1 MKTLMAFIA
10 VALAATS
17 VAAIRLVDPVV
28 LKSQSKAVAGNCGP
42 GRTCTEDYIHHLPM
56 EHFSDTGT
64 QIGFKLRILY
74 NNQWY
79 QKGGPVFFYTG
90 NEGPLEGF
98 AQNTGIMWDL
108 AKQFN
113 AFVVFAEHRF
123 YGNTMPGPPKQYL
136 HDAKYLGFLTVEQA
150 LADYAAIIP
159 QIYSNYSID
168 PSSKLIAFGGSYGG
182 MLSAWFRLRYPDIV
196 HGAWAASAPVEYFAN
211 NNVPL
216 GAFDAK
222 TKETFVSSGCD
233 ADTIVKA
240 VNNIDSL
247 AAKKPTGYTQLNSI
261 FHVDSRAPVNSPA
274 TVLQLKNTIS
284 LAFSYMAMT
293 DYPYAAGFL
302 HNMTAW
308 PVKQAC
314 DYFANGVTAN
324 NGLLRS
330 LSRAIQVFYGNT
342 TQTPLCI
349 DSSKCGDQSGLGGTD
364 GNADQG
370 WNWQEC
376 TEIAIYQCSQGPPN
390 DFWWKQC
397 TDNTSDTSAQ
407 SFSKY
412 SQASCQSM
420 LSNVKGYN
428 ASTMWERDHVSI
440 TYGFGFHGATN
451 IIFTNGH
458 LDPWSV
464 GGVTATTHGFEDA
477 QKRNIF
483 IYHIDGAAHHL
494 DLRTPNTCD
503 PASVTA
509 ARYQIVGILQ
519 CWLGMAPAGTNCDPS
534 ALQWALPSYTGSFVN
549 NVTCADWNNAYPWGQ
564 TGGVGGGSTGSTMAP
579 AGNMTTAAPNGTQT
593 ATKGASTMALSS
605 ALVLFSAFLSLP
617 LRQ

>member
-1 MKTLMAFIA
+1 MKTTLMAFIA
-10 VALAATS
+10 VALAASS

-28 LKSQSKAVAGNCGP
+28 FGSHSKAVAGDCGAYS
-42 GRTCTEDYIHHLPM
+42 CTEDYIHKLPM

-64 QIGFKLRILY
+64 QIPFKLRILY

-79 QKGGPVFFYTG
+79 KKGGPVFFYTG

-98 AQNTGIMWDL
+98 AKNTGIMWDL
-108 AKQFN
+108 AQQFN

-123 YGNTMPGPPKQYL
+123 YGNTMPGPPKMYL

-222 TKETFVSSGCD
+222 TQETFVNSGCN
-233 ADTIVKA
+233 ATQIRQA
-240 VNNIDSL
+240 IAAIDLL
-247 AAKKPTGYTQLNSI
+247 AAKRGGYAQINSI
-261 FHVDSRAPVNSPA
+261 FNVDSRAPVSNAA
-274 TVLQLKNTIS
+274 TIMQLKYAINT
-284 LAFSYMAMT
+284 AFSYMAMT

-302 HNMTAW
+302 QNMPAW
-308 PVKQAC
+308 PAKQAC
-314 DYFANGVTAN
+314 DKFGKTILSN
-324 NGLLRS
+324 NGLLKRLS
-330 LSRAIQVFYGNT
+330 LAIQVFYGNT
-342 TQTPLCI
+342 TANPLCI
-349 DSSKCGDQSGLGGTD
+349 DTSKCDDQSGLGA
-364 GNADQG
+364 NADQG

-376 TEIAIYQCSQGPPN
+376 TEIAIYQCSQGAPN
-390 DFWWKQC
+390 DLWWKQC
-397 TDNTSDTSAQ
+397 TDNSSDTTTP

-494 DLRTPNTCD
+494 DLRTPNSCD
-503 PASVTA
+503 PAPVTV

-534 ALQWALPSYTGSFVN
+534 ALQWPLPSWTGPYDTTA
-549 NVTCADWNNAYPWGQ
+549 TCNDQKNAYPWGQ
-564 TGGVGGGSTGSTMAP
+564 TGGGSGYTGSTMAP
-579 AGNMTTAAPNGTQT
+579 ANNMTTAAPNGTQT

-605 ALVLFSAFLSLP
+605 ALVLFSAFLSLA